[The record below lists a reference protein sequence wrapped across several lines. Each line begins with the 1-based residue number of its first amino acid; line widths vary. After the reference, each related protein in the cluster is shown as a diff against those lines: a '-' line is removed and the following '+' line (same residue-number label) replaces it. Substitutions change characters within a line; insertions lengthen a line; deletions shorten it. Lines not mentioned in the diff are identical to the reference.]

1 MEYDYDES
9 DSKKVEDSLQEAQK
23 QVLKANRKKDNKSKS
38 IIYQGLDEASFEI
51 IAFIETSKE
60 IWEALQQE
68 YKGADRIKKIRL

>member
-1 MEYDYDES
+1 MEYGYDES